1 MDKLRIS
8 LSEVY
13 DYIILLN
20 TAVFKSLNN
29 AYHSI
34 VVPGIS
40 EMYVVKR
47 QVSSEPASLS
57 RKGPVQHGRRMAVSC
72 HRMGNIPSDPAL
84 RTFAA
89 WAAHVLRPP
98 YGGPCQHG
106 RRMAVSCA
114 KYNPAFYGT
123 NCIHKKPGCLYPSP
137 RLLSVLLFK
146 KSMIT
151 LRSFSGCAG

>member
-72 HRMGNIPSDPAL
+72 
-84 RTFAA
+84 
-89 WAAHVLRPP
+89 
-98 YGGPCQHG
+98 
-106 RRMAVSCA
+106 A